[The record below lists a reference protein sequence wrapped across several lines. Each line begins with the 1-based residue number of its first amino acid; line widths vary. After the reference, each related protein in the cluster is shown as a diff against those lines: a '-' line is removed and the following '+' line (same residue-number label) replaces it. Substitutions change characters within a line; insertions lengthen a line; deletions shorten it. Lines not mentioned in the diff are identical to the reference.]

1 MYAPFHRFLHWQPIY
16 PYIHK
21 HHHRHLAPH
30 RGLDDAIN
38 THPFELLVGSYMHMW
53 ATALIDLAGVPQ
65 HIVSIFLFGAGSL
78 VQSGLY
84 WLCILGLALPGLAV
98 TVRRLHD
105 TNRSGWWY
113 AIVLT
118 IIGAI
123 PLTIWFCEEGTQGD
137 NKYGPR

>member
-1 MYAPFHRFLHWQPIY
+1 MTSSSVQPEAPTPKHTAQPSGPIAFGDAVRACFSKYAAFEGRASRAEFWYWSLFSFL
-16 PYIHK
+16 
-21 HHHRHLAPH
+21 A
-30 RGLDDAIN
+30 
-38 THPFELLVGSYMHMW
+38 
-53 ATALIDLAGVPQ
+53 DLGVS
-65 HIVSIFLFGAGSL
+65 IVSIFLFGAGSL
-78 VQSGLY
+78 VLSGLY

-113 AIVLT
+113 MIVLT